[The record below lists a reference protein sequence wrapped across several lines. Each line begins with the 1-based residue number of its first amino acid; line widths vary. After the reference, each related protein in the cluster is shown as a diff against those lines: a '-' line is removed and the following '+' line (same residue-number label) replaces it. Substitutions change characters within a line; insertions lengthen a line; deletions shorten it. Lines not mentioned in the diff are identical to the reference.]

1 MSKSIIEIRRKRDG
15 KILRDE
21 INDACQTH
29 NIYDGD
35 VLVESNKDY
44 NIGYSEWSGFYDYS
58 EYEELA
64 DYEEQ
69 PMMTLEA
76 TIKGWVAT
84 EDYVSFETAKLLKE
98 KEFNRG
104 GCKNSPHY
112 YYNTNGEFSG
122 PSWDSEY
129 PAPTLQMAMKWLR
142 EMYDIHVVP
151 RKDFFNGTYTGMIY
165 DGRRENVFD
174 KEDYIALVGY
184 ETYEKACEAA
194 IKYCLEKLI

>member
-69 PMMTLEA
+69 PTMTQEA
-76 TIKGWVAT
+76 TIKGWVAVDT
-84 EDYVSFETAKLLKE
+84 ET
-98 KEFNRG
+98 
-104 GCKNSPHY
+104 
-112 YYNTNGEFSG
+112 T
-122 PSWDSEY
+122 
-129 PAPTLQMAMKWLR
+129 
-142 EMYDIHVVP
+142 
-151 RKDFFNGTYTGMIY
+151 
-165 DGRRENVFD
+165 GRRRVKFFPNKPVRDVLTEFHYWAATGPYYESIRLGQNQFESIQW
-174 KEDYIALVGY
+174 EDEPVEAEITIKL
-184 ETYEKACEAA
+184 TYSHE
-194 IKYCLEKLI
+194 